1 MSWRVW
7 VVDARDGRIVAPVD
21 VPSFQWQMSIRDS
34 SFSTAPQQPPQGEP
48 GDRTASGLA
57 LPWSALPASTPAER
71 SLLLDSTRRALCL
84 SWAGSYE
91 GDDFGT
97 PVIWGVVGGR
107 QDTQQDTSF
116 PLSSP
121 LELLSQRLVVRD
133 GAFRYGRSPDVIG
146 VDGLSYRGIL
156 CEAGLYATDR
166 KQGGQLPF
174 DWPYQGEQG
183 TRQKTSWK
191 AWNIQNNSAKKLL
204 SDIADLKDGPDF
216 TFIPYLT
223 EDGGHVRVR
232 LEAGSDGD
240 RRLFA
245 DRAPV
250 CLSYHPG
257 AGLLDGLQVAH
268 AAPVQRVYATGAG
281 QDESVITALAE
292 DLTGIAGGPDPQILR
307 ETAYSDTDTD
317 NPAVLLSH
325 AQAQLQAGRRKLIQL
340 TAQAHFGDMTAGNVA
355 LSPASLRPG
364 MPVILSVQ
372 GYPSLPDGEYR
383 TSIMLLSGDQSDD
396 VKITFDVM
404 EDPYQ

>member
-7 VVDARDGRIVAPVD
+7 IVDARDGRIVAPVD
-21 VPSFQWQMSIRDS
+21 VPSFQWQLSIRDS
-34 SFSTAPQQPPQGEP
+34 SFETTSREA
-48 GDRTASGLA
+48 GDRAASGLT

-97 PVIWGVVGGR
+97 PVVWGVVGER

-174 DWPYQGEQG
+174 DWPYQGEKG

-216 TFIPYLT
+216 AFIPYLAG
-223 EDGGHVRVR
+223 DGGHVRVR

-250 CLSYHPG
+250 RLSYHPG
-257 AGLLDGLQVAH
+257 ASLLDGLQVSH

-281 QDESVITALAE
+281 QDESVLTALAE
-292 DLTGIAGGPDPQILR
+292 DLTGITSGPDPQILR
-307 ETAYSDTDTD
+307 EAAFSDTDTD

-325 AQAQLQAGRRKLIQL
+325 AQAQLQAGRRKLIQI

-404 EDPYQ
+404 KDPYQ

>member
-7 VVDARDGRIVAPVD
+7 VVDARDGRIIAPVD
-21 VPSFQWQMSIRDS
+21 VPSFQWQLSIRDS
-34 SFSTAPQQPPQGEP
+34 SFETTSREP
-48 GDRTASGLA
+48 GDRTASGLT

-97 PVIWGVVGGR
+97 PVIWGVVGER

-174 DWPYQGEQG
+174 DWPYQGEPG

-216 TFIPYLT
+216 AFIPYLT
-223 EDGGHVRVR
+223 GDGGHVRVR

-245 DRAPV
+245 GRAPV
-250 CLSYHPG
+250 CLSYHHG

-281 QDESVITALAE
+281 QDESVLTALAE
-292 DLTGIAGGPDPQILR
+292 DLTGITGGSDPQILR
-307 ETAYSDTDTD
+307 ETAFSDTDTD

-325 AQAQLQAGRRKLIQL
+325 AQAQLQAGRRKLIQV
-340 TAQAHFGDMTAGNVA
+340 TAQAHFGDMTAGNVI

>member
-21 VPSFQWQMSIRDS
+21 VPSFQWQMSIRDT
-34 SFSTAPQQPPQGEP
+34 SFSTTPQQPPQGEP
-48 GDRTASGLA
+48 GDRTASGLS

-71 SLLLDSTRRALCL
+71 NLLLDSSRRAMCL
-84 SWAGSYE
+84 TWAGSYE

-97 PVIWGVVGGR
+97 PVIWGFVGDR
-107 QDTQQDTSF
+107 LDKQQDTSF

-121 LELLSQRLVVRD
+121 LEFLNDRLVVRD
-133 GAFRYGRSPDVIG
+133 GRFRDGKSPDVIS
-146 VDGLSYRGIL
+146 VSGLSYRGIL
-156 CEAGLYATDR
+156 CEAGLYATSR
-166 KQGGQLPF
+166 KLGGTLPF
-174 DWPYQGEQG
+174 DWPYQGEKG

-191 AWNIQNNSAKKLL
+191 AWNIQNNSAKKLM

-216 TFIPYLT
+216 AFIPYLT

-307 ETAYSDTDTD
+307 ETAFSDTDTD

-364 MPVILSVQ
+364 MPVILSIQ
-372 GYPSLPDGEYR
+372 GFPSLEDGDYPGGVM
-383 TSIMLLSGDQSDD
+383 SLSGDQSGTAQ
-396 VKITFDVM
+396 ITFDVM